1 MGMVGQTIS
10 HYRVLEKLGGGGMG
24 VVYKAE
30 DARLHRF
37 VALKFLPEEVAK
49 DPQALSR
56 FEREA
61 QAASALNHPNIC
73 TIYDIGHENGVA
85 FIAMEFLEG
94 RTLKHAIGNRPMELE
109 GFLSLAIQIAD
120 ALDAAHS
127 QGIVHRDIKPANI
140 FVTTRGHAKI
150 LDFGLAKMTAKP
162 SGEATLTK
170 SSDPNLTSPGSA
182 VGTVAYM
189 SPEQARAKELDAR
202 TDLFS
207 LGVVLYEMAT
217 GQAPFRGESTAEI
230 FDGILNRTPV
240 APVRLNPGLPVR
252 LQDIINKAIEKDR
265 ELRYQH
271 ASELRGD
278 LKRLL
283 RDSGSGRHAASDI
296 AGNVSDAAAA
306 SQVSVAQ
313 PATSATV
320 ASASSSAVRT
330 QSSTSAISE
339 VARQHRIGVTLGS
352 LIAILILAA
361 AGFGI
366 YSFLNRSGPAPF
378 QNFTIGQIT
387 NTGNA
392 EEAAISPDG
401 KYVLSVQRDKG
412 SASLWLRNVPT
423 GSDTQVIPPEATD
436 YRSLAF
442 SPDGNYI
449 YFRKAN
455 SMLRSSWDMYRAPV
469 LGGTPQDIERDVDG
483 GPAFSPDGSHMAY
496 ARDND
501 PDVGKF
507 RLLMANPDGS
517 DEAILYFGDIRKED
531 VPRNLAWSPDGK
543 QIAYGHFGEPGVM
556 SDIDV
561 FDLGNKRVHRLDTF
575 KNDFIYEIQWMP
587 DGHSLI
593 VVFAHKGSSV
603 QRNQIGWISARG
615 GDPQPITRD
624 TNSYHTLTISADGK
638 TVATVQTKVIH
649 ELDLVSG
656 ASVVTATL
664 PDAQNLSAFD
674 WSADGKLLVSNGAGL
689 FSEAPAGG
697 GITTLVNDLD
707 AYILN
712 LNSCGAHY
720 IIAAWTFRDNSA
732 STHLWRLNNNGSGA
746 TQLTK
751 GPFDS
756 FASCSPDG
764 KWVYYWDNT
773 TLNSA
778 FRVPID
784 GGTAEPVAGTNIKD
798 NFGSFGKI
806 VFTPDGKQLIFGVQL
821 TDAINQRAIPKL
833 AILSLDPPATSPR
846 LIDVDP
852 RISGDIGFTGGLRIT
867 PDGKAVAYVI
877 TDKGVDNVWVQPLD
891 GSPGHQITN
900 FPSEHIDD
908 FHWSPD
914 GRTLAAERSHH
925 TDDVVLLRDSAKT
938 Q

>member
-1 MGMVGQTIS
+1 MIGQTIS

-30 DARLHRF
+30 DTRLRRF

-73 TIYDIGHENGVA
+73 TIYDIGHEDGVA

-94 RTLKHAIGNRPMELE
+94 RTLKHVVGNRPMDLE
-109 GFLSLAIQIAD
+109 AFLSLGIQISD

-162 SGEATLTK
+162 SGEATLTN
-170 SSDPNLTSPGSA
+170 STDPNLTSPGSA

-230 FDGILNRTPV
+230 FDGILNRAPV
-240 APVRLNPGLPVR
+240 APVRLNPSLPAR
-252 LQDIINKAIEKDR
+252 LEEIINKAIEKDR

-271 ASELRGD
+271 ASEIRSD

-283 RDSGSGRHAASDI
+283 RDSGSGQHAATDS
-296 AGNVSDAAAA
+296 VSDVAALSQPSSAQAGVSAA
-306 SQVSVAQ
+306 
-313 PATSATV
+313 V
-320 ASASSSAVRT
+320 ASASSSGVRS
-330 QSSTSAISE
+330 QSSSSAISE
-339 VARQHRIGVTLGS
+339 VARQHTIGVTVGS

-366 YSFLNRSGPAPF
+366 YSFLNRSGPVPF

-387 NTGNA
+387 STGEA

-412 SASLWLRNVPT
+412 SSSLWLRNVPT
-423 GSDTQVIPPEATD
+423 GSDTQVMPPEATS
-436 YRSLAF
+436 YKSLAF

-455 SMLRSSWDMYRAPV
+455 SALGASWDMYRAPV
-469 LGGTPQDIERDVDG
+469 LGGTPQDIAHDVDA
-483 GPAFSPDGSHMAY
+483 GPAFSPDGSHMAF
-496 ARDND
+496 ATDND

-507 RLLMANPDGS
+507 RLMMANADGAG
-517 DEAILYFGDIRKED
+517 ENILYIGDINKDD
-531 VPRNLAWSPDGK
+531 VPRDLAWSPDEK
-543 QIAYGHFGEPGVM
+543 QIAYRHFGESGVM

-561 FDLGNKRVHRLDTF
+561 FDLGNKKVHRLGTF
-575 KNDFIYEIQWMP
+575 KNDFVYAIQWMP
-587 DGHSLI
+587 DGRSLI
-593 VVFAHKGSSV
+593 AVFAHKGSSV
-603 QRNQIGWISARG
+603 ARQQIGWISAHG
-615 GDPQPITRD
+615 GDPQAITRD
-624 TNSYHTLTISADGK
+624 TNSYHTLTLSADGK
-638 TVATVQTKVIH
+638 TAATVQTKLSH
-649 ELDLVSG
+649 EMDLVSG
-656 ASVVTATL
+656 GSAVAATV
-664 PDAQNLSAFD
+664 PDAQNLAGFD
-674 WSADGKLLVSNGAGL
+674 WSADGKLLVSNGASL
-689 FSEAPAGG
+689 FREAAAGG
-697 GITTLVNDLD
+697 GTTTLVSDVN

-712 LNSCGAHY
+712 LSSCGPRY

-732 STHLWRLNNNGSGA
+732 GTQLWRLNSDGSGA
-746 TQLTK
+746 VELTK
-751 GPFDS
+751 GQFDHS
-756 FASCSPDG
+756 PTCSPDG
-764 KWVYYWDNT
+764 KWVYYWGNNT
-773 TLNSA
+773 GGSVL
-778 FRVPID
+778 RVPLD
-784 GGTAEPVAGTNIKD
+784 GGSSEPVPGTKVKD
-798 NFGSFGKI
+798 SFGDIGK
-806 VFTPDGKQLIFGVQL
+806 VLFTADGKQLIFGAQI
-821 TDAINQRAIPKL
+821 TDAANQRAIPKI
-833 AILSLDPPATSPR
+833 AILNLDPPATSPR
-846 LIDVDP
+846 LIDADP
-852 RISGDIGFTGGLRIT
+852 RISGNLGFTGGLRMT
-867 PDGKAVAYVI
+867 PDGKAVAYAI
-877 TDKGVDNVWVQPLD
+877 TDKGVDNIWVQPLD
-891 GSPGHQITN
+891 GSAGHPITN
-900 FPSEHIDD
+900 FASDHIAD

-914 GRTLAAERSHH
+914 GKTLAVERTHN
-925 TDDVVLLRDSAKT
+925 TDDVVLLRNSGSG

>member
-1 MGMVGQTIS
+1 MIGQTIS

-30 DARLHRF
+30 DTRLRRF
-37 VALKFLPEEVAK
+37 VALKFLPEEVAN

-85 FIAMEFLEG
+85 FIAMEFLDG
-94 RTLKHAIGNRPMELE
+94 RTLKHVIANRPMELE
-109 GFLSLAIQIAD
+109 AFLSLGIQIAD
-120 ALDAAHS
+120 ALDAAHT

-162 SGEATLTK
+162 SREATLTN
-170 SSDPNLTSPGSA
+170 STDPNLTSPGSA

-217 GQAPFRGESTAEI
+217 GQVPFRGGSTAEI
-230 FDGILNRTPV
+230 FDGILNRAPV
-240 APVRLNPGLPVR
+240 APVRLNPSLPAR
-252 LQDIINKAIEKDR
+252 LEDIINKAIEKDR

-271 ASELRGD
+271 ASDVRSD

-283 RDSGSGRHAASDI
+283 RDSGSGGHAASDS
-296 AGNVSDAAAA
+296 AGSVSDAAPALQLSATQPGVSAA
-306 SQVSVAQ
+306 VAQ
-313 PATSATV
+313 
-320 ASASSSAVRT
+320 ASSSAVRSH
-330 QSSTSAISE
+330 SSTSAISE
-339 VARQHRIGVTLGS
+339 VARQHRVGVTLGS

-366 YSFLNRSGPAPF
+366 YSFLNRSGPSPF

-412 SASLWLRNVPT
+412 SASLWLRNIPT
-423 GSDTQVIPPEATD
+423 GSDTQVIPPEVTD

-449 YFRKAN
+449 YFRRAN
-455 SMLRSSWDMYRAPV
+455 SALRSSWDIYRAPV
-469 LGGTPQDIERDVDG
+469 LGGTPQDIVHDADA
-483 GPAFSPDGSHMAY
+483 GPAFSPDASHMAF

-501 PDVGKF
+501 PDIGKF
-507 RLLMANPDGS
+507 RLMMANPDGTGQT
-517 DEAILYFGDIRKED
+517 ILYIGDINKDD
-531 VPRNLAWSPDGK
+531 VPRDLAWSPNGK
-543 QIAYGHFGEPGVM
+543 QIAYRHFGEPGVM
-556 SDIDV
+556 SDIDL
-561 FDLGNKRVHRLDTF
+561 FDLASKKEKRLGRF
-575 KNDFIYEIQWMP
+575 ENDFVYAIQWTH
-587 DGHSLI
+587 DGRSLI
-593 VVFAHKGSSV
+593 AILAHKGSSV
-603 QRNQIGWISARG
+603 ARQQIAWISARG

-624 TNSYHTLTISADGK
+624 TNSYRTLTISADGN
-638 TVATVQTKVIH
+638 TVATVQTKLSH

-656 ASVVTATL
+656 GLVIAAAL
-664 PDAQNLSAFD
+664 PDVQNLSAFD
-674 WSADGKLLVSNGAGL
+674 WSADGKLLVSDGASL
-689 FSEAPAGG
+689 FTEAPAGG
-697 GITTLVNDLD
+697 STTTLLSDLN

-712 LNSCGAHY
+712 LAACGPHY
-720 IIAAWTFRDNSA
+720 IIAAWTFRDHSA
-732 STHLWRLNNNGSGA
+732 NTNLWRLNSDGSGA
-746 TQLTK
+746 MQLTK
-751 GPFDS
+751 GQFDS
-756 FASCSPDG
+756 YTSCSPDG
-764 KWVYYWDNT
+764 NWVYYWGNNT
-773 TLNSA
+773 GGPA

-784 GGTAEPVAGTNIKD
+784 GGTPEPVPGTTVK
-798 NFGSFGKI
+798 GSFGKI
-806 VFTPDGKQLIFGVQL
+806 GKVLFTPDGKQLIFGKQL
-821 TDAINQRAIPKL
+821 TDAVNQRSVPKI
-833 AILSLDPPATSPR
+833 AILSLDPPATSAR
-846 LIDVDP
+846 LIDADP
-852 RISGDIGFTGGLRIT
+852 RISGTGSTGGLRIT
-867 PDGKAVAYVI
+867 PDGKAVAYAI
-877 TDKGVDNVWVQPLD
+877 TDKGVDNIWMQPLD
-891 GSPGHQITN
+891 SSPGHQITN
-900 FPSEHIDD
+900 FTSDHIDD

-914 GRTLAAERSHH
+914 GKTLAVERSHH
-925 TDDVVLLRDSAKT
+925 TDDVVLLRDSGST

>member
-1 MGMVGQTIS
+1 MIGQTIS

-30 DARLHRF
+30 DTRLHRF

-73 TIYDIGHENGVA
+73 TIYDIGHENGMA

-94 RTLKHAIGNRPMELE
+94 MTLKHAIGNRPMELE
-109 GFLSLAIQIAD
+109 TFLTLAIQIAD

-189 SPEQARAKELDAR
+189 SPEQARARELDAR

-217 GQAPFRGESTAEI
+217 GQAPFRGESTADI
-230 FDGILNRTPV
+230 FDGILNRAPV
-240 APVRLNPGLPVR
+240 APVRLNPSLPAR
-252 LQDIINKAIEKDR
+252 LEEIINKAIEKDR

-271 ASELRGD
+271 ASEIRGD

-283 RDSGSGRHAASDI
+283 RDSGSGRHPAADSSGSLTN
-296 AGNVSDAAAA
+296 AAVAAEVSA
-306 SQVSVAQ
+306 AQ
-313 PATSATV
+313 PAV
-320 ASASSSAVRT
+320 ASASSSAVRS
-330 QSSTSAISE
+330 QSSASAISE
-339 VARQHRIGVTLGS
+339 VARQHRMGVTFGS
-352 LIAILILAA
+352 LIAIVILAA
-361 AGFGI
+361 AAFGI
-366 YSFLNRSGPAPF
+366 YSLLNRGGAAPF

-392 EEAAISPDG
+392 EQAAISPDG
-401 KYVLSVQRDKG
+401 KYVLSVQRAKG

-455 SMLRSSWDMYRAPV
+455 SALRSSWDMYRAPV
-469 LGGTPQDIERDVDG
+469 LGGTPQDIARDVDG

-501 PDVGKF
+501 PEVGKS

-517 DEAILYFGDIRKED
+517 GESILYIGDISKED
-531 VPRNLAWSPDGK
+531 VPRNLAWTPDGK
-543 QIAYGHFGEPGVM
+543 QIAYGHFGEAGVM

-561 FDLGNKRVHRLDTF
+561 FDLANKKVSRLGTF
-575 KNDFIYEIQWMP
+575 KDDFVYQIQWMP
-587 DGHSLI
+587 DGRALI
-593 VVFAHKGSSV
+593 AVFGHKGSSLPR
-603 QRNQIGWISARG
+603 QQIGWISPRG

-624 TNSYHTLTISADGK
+624 TNSYGTLTISADGK
-638 TVATVQTKVIH
+638 TVATVQTKMDH
-649 ELDLVSG
+649 ELDLLSG

-674 WSADGKLLVSNGAGL
+674 WSADGKMLVSNGASL
-689 FSEAPAGG
+689 FSEAPIGSSA
-697 GITTLVNDLD
+697 TTLLNDLD

-712 LNSCGAHY
+712 LTSCGPRY

-732 STHLWRLNNNGSGA
+732 NTNLWRMNNDGSGG

-751 GPFDS
+751 GSFDS
-756 FASCSPDG
+756 FPSCSPDG
-764 KWVYYWDNT
+764 KWVYYWGKDN
-773 TLNSA
+773 A
-778 FRVPID
+778 GFRIPIE
-784 GGTAEPVAGTNIKD
+784 GGNPEPVPGTNVKE
-798 NFGSFGKI
+798 SFGPIGK
-806 VFTPDGKQLIFGVQL
+806 VLFTPDGKQLIFGVQL
-821 TDAINQRAIPKL
+821 TDNTNQRAIPKIAL
-833 AILSLDPPATSPR
+833 LSLDPPATSPR
-846 LIDVDP
+846 LIDADP
-852 RISGDIGFTGGLRIT
+852 RISGDVGFTGGLRIT
-867 PDGKAVAYVI
+867 PDGKAVAYAI
-877 TDKGVDNVWVQPLD
+877 TDKGVDNIWAQPLD
-891 GSPGHQITN
+891 GSAGHQITN
-900 FPSEHIDD
+900 FASDHIDD

-914 GRTLAAERSHH
+914 GKTLAVERSHH
-925 TDDVVLLRDSAKT
+925 TDDVVLLHNSGSP

>member
-1 MGMVGQTIS
+1 
-10 HYRVLEKLGGGGMG
+10 MG

-30 DARLHRF
+30 DTRLHRF

-49 DPQALSR
+49 DPQALNR

-109 GFLSLAIQIAD
+109 TFLSLGTQIAD

-140 FVTTRGHAKI
+140 FVTSRGHAKI
-150 LDFGLAKMTAKP
+150 LDFGLAKMTARP

-189 SPEQARAKELDAR
+189 SPEQARARELDAR

-217 GQAPFRGESTAEI
+217 GEAPFRGESTAEI

-240 APVRLNPGLPVR
+240 APVRLNPSLPAR
-252 LQDIINKAIEKDR
+252 LEDIINKAIEKDR

-271 ASELRGD
+271 ASEIRGD

-283 RDSGSGRHAASDI
+283 RDSGSGRHAASDS
-296 AGNVSDAAAA
+296 ASNMGDAAPAQLSSVQPGVSAA
-306 SQVSVAQ
+306 
-313 PATSATV
+313 V
-320 ASASSSAVRT
+320 ASVSSPAVRSQSSSSAIR
-330 QSSTSAISE
+330 E
-339 VARQHRIGVTLGS
+339 VARQHRIGLTLAS
-352 LIAILILAA
+352 LLGIVILAA
-361 AGFGI
+361 AAFGI
-366 YSFLNRSGPAPF
+366 YSFLNRGGATPF

-401 KYVLSVQRDKG
+401 KYVLSVQRAKG

-423 GSDTQVIPPEATD
+423 GSDMQVIPPEATD

-455 SMLRSSWDMYRAPV
+455 SALRSSWDMYRAPV
-469 LGGTPQDIERDVDG
+469 LGGTPQDIGRDVDG
-483 GPAFSPDGSHMAY
+483 GPAFSPNGSQVIY

-517 DEAILYFGDIRKED
+517 GERILYIGDIKKED
-531 VPRNLAWSPDGK
+531 VPRNLASSPDGK
-543 QIAYGHFGEPGVM
+543 QIAYSHFGEPGVM

-561 FDLGNKRVHRLDTF
+561 FDLPSKKVSRLGTF
-575 KNDFIYEIQWMP
+575 KNDFVHEIQWMP

-593 VVFAHKGSSV
+593 AVFSHKGSSV
-603 QRNQIGWISARG
+603 QRQQIGWISARG

-624 TNSYHTLTISADGK
+624 TNSYETLTISADGK
-638 TVATVQTKVIH
+638 TVATVQTKLTREI
-649 ELDLVSG
+649 DMVSG
-656 ASVVTATL
+656 TSVVTATL
-664 PDAQNLSAFD
+664 PDAQNLTAFD
-674 WSADGKLLVSNGAGL
+674 WSAEGKLLVSNGASL
-689 FSEAPAGG
+689 FSEVPTSGST
-697 GITTLVNDLD
+697 TTLLNNPD

-712 LNSCGAHY
+712 LTSCGPRY
-720 IIAAWTFRDNSA
+720 IIAAWTFRDNSGD
-732 STHLWRLNNNGSGA
+732 THLWRLNNDGSGA
-746 TQLTK
+746 MELTK
-751 GPFDS
+751 GQFDS
-756 FASCSPDG
+756 WASCSPDG
-764 KWVYYWDNT
+764 KWVYYWANNT
-773 TLNSA
+773 A
-778 FRVPID
+778 GFRVPID
-784 GGTAEPVAGTNIKD
+784 GGNSEPLPGTDVKD
-798 NFGSFGKI
+798 SFGPLGK
-806 VFTPDGKQLIFGVQL
+806 VLFTPDGKELVFGAQL
-821 TDAINQRAIPKL
+821 TDNTNQRAVPKI
-833 AILSLDPPATSPR
+833 AILGLDPPGTSPR
-846 LIDVDP
+846 LIDADP
-852 RISGDIGFTGGLRIT
+852 RISGDIGFTGGLRLT
-867 PDGKAVAYVI
+867 PDGKAVAYAI
-877 TDKGVDNVWVQPLD
+877 TEKGVDNIWVQPLD
-891 GSPGHQITN
+891 GSAGNQITK
-900 FPSEHIDD
+900 FTSDHIGS

-914 GRTLAAERSHH
+914 GKTLAVERSHH
-925 TDDVVLLRDSAKT
+925 TDDVVLLRNSGT
-938 Q
+938 VQ

>member
-1 MGMVGQTIS
+1 
-10 HYRVLEKLGGGGMG
+10 
-24 VVYKAE
+24 
-30 DARLHRF
+30 
-37 VALKFLPEEVAK
+37 VAK

-73 TIYDIGHENGVA
+73 TIYDIGHENGIA

-94 RTLKHAIGNRPMELE
+94 RTLKHAIGNHPMELE
-109 GFLSLAIQIAD
+109 SFLSLGIQIAD

-150 LDFGLAKMTAKP
+150 LDFGLAKMTARP
-162 SGEATLTK
+162 SREATLTN

-189 SPEQARAKELDAR
+189 SPEQARARELDAR

-230 FDGILNRTPV
+230 FDGILNRTPL
-240 APVRLNPGLPVR
+240 APVRLNPSLPAR
-252 LQDIINKAIEKDR
+252 LEDIINKAIEKDR

-271 ASELRGD
+271 ASEIRSD

-283 RDSGSGRHAASDI
+283 RDSGSGRHPASDS
-296 AGNVSDAAAA
+296 AGSVTNVAAV
-306 SQVSVAQ
+306 SQLSAAQ
-313 PATSATV
+313 PGVSAAV
-320 ASASSSAVRT
+320 ASASSSAVRS

-352 LIAILILAA
+352 LIVVLILAA

-366 YSFLNRSGPAPF
+366 YSFLNRSGATPF
-378 QNFTIGQIT
+378 QNFTMGQIT

-412 SASLWLRNVPT
+412 STSLWLRNVPT

-455 SMLRSSWDMYRAPV
+455 SALRSSWDMYRAPV
-469 LGGTPQDIERDVDG
+469 LGGTPQSVAHDVDA
-483 GPAFSPDGSHMAY
+483 GPAFSPDGSHMTY

-501 PDVGKF
+501 PEVGKF

-517 DEAILYFGDIRKED
+517 GETILYIGEIDKGD
-531 VPRNLAWSPDGK
+531 VPRQLAWSPDGK
-543 QIAYGHFGEPGVM
+543 QIAFSHYGEAGVM
-556 SDIDV
+556 SDIDI
-561 FDLGNKRVHRLDTF
+561 FDLGNKKVHRLGTF
-575 KNDFIYEIQWMP
+575 KNDFVYQIQWMP
-587 DGHSLI
+587 DGRALI
-593 VVFAHKGSSV
+593 EVFAHKGSSV

-624 TNSYHTLTISADGK
+624 TNSYRTLTISADGK
-638 TVATVQTKVIH
+638 SVATVQTKATH

-656 ASVVTATL
+656 ASVVTPAL
-664 PDAQNLSAFD
+664 RDAQNLSAFD
-674 WSADGKLLVSNGAGL
+674 WGGNGKLLVSNGASL
-689 FSEAPAGG
+689 FSVVPAGSS
-697 GITTLVNDLD
+697 TTLLSDPN

-712 LNSCGAHY
+712 LTSCGPRY

-732 STHLWRLNNNGSGA
+732 STHLWRLNNDGSGA
-746 TQLTK
+746 MQLTN
-751 GPFDS
+751 GSFDS
-756 FASCSPDG
+756 LASCSLDG
-764 KWVYYWDNT
+764 KWVYYRG
-773 TLNSA
+773 NSPTEL
-778 FRVPID
+778 RIPID
-784 GGTAEPVAGTNIKD
+784 GGSAEPVPGSNIKD
-798 NFGSFGKI
+798 NFGSLGKV
-806 VFTPDGKQLIFGVQL
+806 VFTPDGKQLIFGAQL
-821 TDAINQRAIPKL
+821 TDATNQRAVPKI
-833 AILSLDPPATSPR
+833 AMLSLDPPATSAR
-846 LIDVDP
+846 LIDADP
-852 RISGDIGFTGGLRIT
+852 RISGDLGFTGGLRMT
-867 PDGKAVAYVI
+867 PDGKAVAYAI
-877 TDKGVDNVWVQPLD
+877 TEKGVDNVWVQPLD
-891 GSPGHQITN
+891 GAAGRQITN
-900 FPSEHIDD
+900 FTSDHIDD

-914 GRTLAAERSHH
+914 GKTLAVERSHH
-925 TDDVVLLRDSAKT
+925 TDDVVLLRNST
-938 Q
+938 NTH

>member
-1 MGMVGQTIS
+1 MIGQTIS
-10 HYRVLEKLGGGGMG
+10 HYRVVEKLGGGGMG

-30 DARLHRF
+30 DTRLHRF

-109 GFLSLAIQIAD
+109 TLLSLAIQIAD

-150 LDFGLAKMTAKP
+150 LDFGLAKMTARP

-217 GQAPFRGESTAEI
+217 GQPPFRGESTAEI
-230 FDGILNRTPV
+230 FDGILNRTPL
-240 APVRLNPGLPVR
+240 APVRLNPSLPVR
-252 LQDIINKAIEKDR
+252 LEDIINKAIEKDR
-265 ELRYQH
+265 DLRYQH
-271 ASELRGD
+271 ASEIRGD

-283 RDSGSGRHAASDI
+283 RDSGSGRHAATDS
-296 AGNVSDAAAA
+296 GGSVSHSAAVLDPSAAQPGVPAAA
-306 SQVSVAQ
+306 
-313 PATSATV
+313 
-320 ASASSSAVRT
+320 ASASSSAV
-330 QSSTSAISE
+330 QSHSSTSAISE
-339 VARQHRIGVTLGS
+339 VARRHSIGVALGS

-378 QNFTIGQIT
+378 QNFTIRQVT

-392 EEAAISPDG
+392 EDAAISPDG

-412 SASLWLRNVPT
+412 STSLWLRNVPT

-455 SMLRSSWDMYRAPV
+455 SALRSSWDMYRAPV
-469 LGGTPQDIERDVDG
+469 LGGTPQDIARDVDG
-483 GPAFSPDGSHMAY
+483 GPAFSPDGNHITF

-517 DEAILYFGDIRKED
+517 GETILYIGEISRQQD
-531 VPRNLAWSPDGK
+531 VPRQLAWSPNGK
-543 QIAYGHFGEPGVM
+543 QIAYSRYGEPGVM
-556 SDIDV
+556 GDIDL
-561 FDLGNKRVHRLDTF
+561 FDLASKKVSRLGTF
-575 KNDFIYEIQWMP
+575 KNDFVYEIQWMP
-587 DGHSLI
+587 DGRSLI
-593 VVFAHKGSSV
+593 AVFAHKGSSV
-603 QRNQIGWISARG
+603 ARNQIGWISARG
-615 GDPQPITRD
+615 SDPQPITRD
-624 TNSYHTLTISADGK
+624 TNSYETLTISADGK
-638 TVATVQTKVIH
+638 TVATVQTKQTH

-656 ASVVTATL
+656 ASVVTATI
-664 PDAQNLSAFD
+664 PDSQNLSAFD
-674 WSADGKLLVSNGAGL
+674 WTGDGKLLLSNGASL
-689 FSEAPAGG
+689 FSEIPGG
-697 GITTLVNDLD
+697 SSTTLLTAPD

-712 LNSCGAHY
+712 LTSCGPRY
-720 IIAAWTFRDNSA
+720 IIAGWTFRDNSA
-732 STHLWRLNNNGSGA
+732 STHLWRLNNDGSGA
-746 TQLTK
+746 MELTK
-751 GPFDS
+751 GSFDGY
-756 FASCSPDG
+756 AGCSPDG
-764 KWVYYWDNT
+764 KWVYYWGNT
-773 TLNSA
+773 NGEPAS
-778 FRVPID
+778 RVPID
-784 GGTAEPVAGTNIKD
+784 GGNPEVVPGTKVKD
-798 NFGSFGKI
+798 SFGPIGK
-806 VFTPDGKQLIFGVQL
+806 VLFTPDGKQLIFSAQL
-821 TDAINQRAIPKL
+821 TDVANQRAIPKI
-833 AILSLDPPATSPR
+833 AILSLDPPATFPR
-846 LIDVDP
+846 LIDADP
-852 RISGDIGFTGGLRIT
+852 RISGDIAFVGGLRMM

-877 TDKGVDNVWVQPLD
+877 TEKGVDNIWAEPLD
-891 GSPGHQITN
+891 NSPGHQITT
-900 FPSEHIDD
+900 FASDHIDD

-914 GRTLAAERSHH
+914 GQTLAVERTHH
-925 TDDVVLLRDSAKT
+925 TDDVVLLRDSANG

>member
-1 MGMVGQTIS
+1 MIGQTIS
-10 HYRVLEKLGGGGMG
+10 HYRIIEKLGGGGMG

-30 DARLHRF
+30 DTRLHRF

-94 RTLKHAIGNRPMELE
+94 RTLKHAIGNRAMELE
-109 GFLSLAIQIAD
+109 TFLSLAIQIAD

-150 LDFGLAKMTAKP
+150 LDFGLAKMTARP

-189 SPEQARAKELDAR
+189 SPEQARARELDAR

-217 GQAPFRGESTAEI
+217 GQPPFRGESTAEI
-230 FDGILNRTPV
+230 FDGILNRTPA
-240 APVRLNPGLPVR
+240 APVRLNPSLPVR
-252 LQDIINKAIEKDR
+252 LEEIINKAIEKDR

-271 ASELRGD
+271 ASDIRSD

-283 RDSGSGRHAASDI
+283 RDSSSGRHAASEGASSI
-296 AGNVSDAAAA
+296 GATAAPSQASAAPASVSA
-306 SQVSVAQ
+306 
-313 PATSATV
+313 
-320 ASASSSAVRT
+320 ASASSSAVRS

-352 LIAILILAA
+352 LIALLVLAA

-366 YSFLNRSGPAPF
+366 YSFLNRSLAAPF

-412 SASLWLRNVPT
+412 STSLWLRNIPT
-423 GSDTQVIPPEATD
+423 ASDTQVIPPEATD

-469 LGGTPQDIERDVDG
+469 LGGTPQDIGHDVDA
-483 GPAFSPDGSHMAY
+483 GPAFSPDGSHMTY

-501 PDVGKF
+501 PEVGKS

-517 DEAILYFGDIRKED
+517 GETILYIGDIGKED

-561 FDLGNKRVHRLDTF
+561 FDLGNRKVRRLSTF
-575 KNDFIYEIQWMP
+575 KNDFIYQIQWMP
-587 DGHSLI
+587 DGRSLI
-593 VVFAHKGSSV
+593 AVFAHKGSSV
-603 QRNQIGWISARG
+603 SRQQIGWISARG

-624 TNSYHTLTISADGK
+624 TNSYATLTISADGK
-638 TVATVQTKVIH
+638 TVATVQTKAIH
-649 ELDLVSG
+649 EMDMVSDG
-656 ASVVTATL
+656 SVVTATL

-674 WSADGKLLVSNGAGL
+674 WSSDGKLLVTNGASL
-689 FSEAPAGG
+689 FSEAAVGG
-697 GITTLVNDLD
+697 TTTLLSDPD

-712 LNSCGAHY
+712 LTSCGTRY
-720 IIAAWTFRDNSA
+720 MIAAWTFRDNSA
-732 STHLWRLNNNGSGA
+732 STHLWRLNNDGSGA
-746 TQLTK
+746 MDLTK
-751 GPFDS
+751 GSFDA
-756 FASCSPDG
+756 FPSCSPDG
-764 KWVYYWDNT
+764 KWVYYWANIAGD
-773 TLNSA
+773 SA
-778 FRVPID
+778 SRVSID
-784 GGTAEPVAGTNIKD
+784 GGSPEPVPGSVVKD
-798 NFGSFGKI
+798 SFGPIGKMLI
-806 VFTPDGKQLIFGVQL
+806 TPDGKQLIFGVQL
-821 TDAINQRAIPKL
+821 TDAANQRAIPKI
-833 AILSLDPPATSPR
+833 AILSLEPRAPSPR
-846 LIDVDP
+846 LIDADP
-852 RISGDIGFTGGLRIT
+852 RISGDTGFTGGLRMT
-867 PDGKAVAYVI
+867 PDSKSLAYAI
-877 TDKGVDNVWVQPLD
+877 TEKGVDNIWVQPLD
-891 GSPGHQITN
+891 NSAGHQITN
-900 FPSEHIDD
+900 FTTDHIDD

-914 GRTLAAERSHH
+914 GKTLAVERSHH
-925 TDDVVLLRDSAKT
+925 TDDVVLLRNSGST

>member
-1 MGMVGQTIS
+1 MIGQTIS
-10 HYRVLEKLGGGGMG
+10 HYRIIEKLGGGGMG

-30 DARLHRF
+30 DTRLHRF

-94 RTLKHAIGNRPMELE
+94 RTLKHAIGNRPMEME
-109 GFLSLAIQIAD
+109 SFLSLGIQIAD

-150 LDFGLAKMTAKP
+150 LDFGLAKMTARP

-189 SPEQARAKELDAR
+189 SPEQARAKDLDAR

-217 GQAPFRGESTAEI
+217 GQPPFRGDSTAEI

-240 APVRLNPGLPVR
+240 APVRLNPSLPAR
-252 LQDIINKAIEKDR
+252 LEDIINKATEKDR

-271 ASELRGD
+271 ASEIRGD

-283 RDSGSGRHAASDI
+283 RDSGSGRHAAFDSASDM
-296 AGNVSDAAAA
+296 GNAAAPA
-306 SQVSVAQ
+306 QLSSAQ
-313 PATSATV
+313 PGVSAPV
-320 ASASSSAVRT
+320 ASVSSSALRP
-330 QSSTSAISE
+330 QSSASAISE
-339 VARQHRIGVTLGS
+339 VARQHRIGVIFGS
-352 LIAILILAA
+352 LIVVLILAA

-366 YSFLNRSGPAPF
+366 YSFLERSGTAPF

-412 SASLWLRNVPT
+412 STSLWLRNVPT

-436 YRSLAF
+436 YRSVAF

-455 SMLRSSWDMYRAPV
+455 SALRSSWDMYRAPV
-469 LGGTPQDIERDVDG
+469 LGGTPQDIARDVDA
-483 GPAFSPDGSHMAY
+483 GPAFSPDGSHMTY

-501 PDVGKF
+501 PEVGKS

-517 DEAILYFGDIRKED
+517 GETILYIGDISKED

-561 FDLGNKRVHRLDTF
+561 FDLGNKKVHRLSTF

-587 DGHSLI
+587 NGRSLI
-593 VVFAHKGSSV
+593 AVFAHKGSSV
-603 QRNQIGWISARG
+603 ARHQIGWISARG
-615 GDPQPITRD
+615 GDLQPITRD
-624 TNSYHTLTISADGK
+624 TNSYEALTISADGK
-638 TVATVQTKVIH
+638 SVATVQTKVIH
-649 ELDLVSG
+649 EMDLVSDG
-656 ASVVTATL
+656 SVVTAVL

-674 WSADGKLLVSNGAGL
+674 WSADGKLLVSNGASL
-689 FSEAPAGG
+689 FSEVLAGSST
-697 GITTLVNDLD
+697 TTLLSDQD

-712 LNSCGAHY
+712 LTSCGPHY
-720 IIAAWTFRDNSA
+720 MIAGWTFRDNSA
-732 STHLWRLNNNGSGA
+732 GTHLWRLNNDGSGA
-746 TQLTK
+746 VELTK
-751 GPFDS
+751 DQFDS

-764 KWVYYWDNT
+764 KWVYYWGNT

-778 FRVPID
+778 LRVPIE
-784 GGTAEPVAGTNIKD
+784 GGTAEPVPGTKVKD

-821 TDAINQRAIPKL
+821 TDTLNQRAIPKI
-833 AILSLDPPATSPR
+833 AILSLGPPATSAR
-846 LIDVDP
+846 LIDADP
-852 RISGDIGFTGGLRIT
+852 RISGDIGFTGGLRMM

-877 TDKGVDNVWVQPLD
+877 TEKGVDNIWAQPLD
-891 GSPGHQITN
+891 NSPGRQITN
-900 FPSEHIDD
+900 FASEHIDD

-914 GRTLAAERSHH
+914 GKTLAVERSHH
-925 TDDVVLLRDSAKT
+925 TDDVVLLRDSGKV